1 MYKRQ
6 HKTFAH
12 TVESSLAESLK
23 THPTPPADLSI
34 WDIIDLEKT
43 LSVTPSVKLKNYIFK
58 NNGDLTFT
66 KKMDEWGMTEKTFA
80 NGASYADLDND
91 GDLDLIV
98 SNINDVASIYQ
109 NNSYKGHHYVRV
121 QAINDD
127 KRSAIIGTKIWLETY
142 AGKQFFEITG
152 VRGMY
157 LSLIHI

>member
-1 MYKRQ
+1 
-6 HKTFAH
+6 
-12 TVESSLAESLK
+12 
-23 THPTPPADLSI
+23 
-34 WDIIDLEKT
+34 
-43 LSVTPSVKLKNYIFK
+43 
-58 NNGDLTFT
+58 
-66 KKMDEWGMTEKTFA
+66 MTEKTFA

-127 KRSAIIGTKIWLETY
+127 KRSAIIGTKIWLETN
-142 AGKQFFEITG
+142 AGKQYFEITG

-157 LSLIHI
+157 STSEIIFHFGIGTETKIKKIRIL